1 MLLVQGVA
9 FLAVNGANARNA
21 RLHVDE
27 ALALTADAFAR
38 SLEVRETILL
48 EKARLL
54 SSDFA
59 FKGAVATGEHATLLS
74 VLENHRARL
83 EASVMMLVSMGD
95 DPITEGCTLHPE
107 DEDVAFPLPQLL
119 AAAQDSEFGEASS
132 IEFLDDRPHQL
143 VVTPLFMPEPEKWI
157 VLGFPVDDSLA
168 RSLREG
174 TGTEVSLLR
183 LQAARWA
190 PFASTLPDAA
200 RAELTGRITREI
212 EGASASVTL
221 ELAGLDYVTGL
232 VPARSVGEPRVL
244 IALQRSLDEALAP
257 YLRLRALLV
266 GIFALGVLLSL
277 LGGFLLAS
285 RVTRPVASLALGAAR
300 IEQGDYTRPVEVG
313 QRDELGVLA
322 DSFNRMTHGLAERDK
337 VVSPAVAEELLSKE
351 IELGGEERLVS
362 VLFTDVRNFT
372 SLSER
377 TSPQELVALLNTY
390 LTRVSDIVEAH
401 AGVVDKYIGDAVMAV
416 FGAPLSHRDDA
427 LRAVRTAMDMAASMD
442 AINAELGLR
451 GDERIGMGVGVST
464 GVVVAG
470 NMGSLSRLNYT
481 VIGDSVNVAARLE
494 GLTRQYGV
502 AVIVGASTRNAC
514 SSLAFRELDRVRV
527 KGRAEALSIF
537 EPWGEEAALDV
548 SARAMLEHW
557 NRALDCFRARAWD
570 RAEAILAELEARD
583 ADRPLY
589 ALYRARIAHFRA
601 APPGAD
607 WDGTTTWQE
616 K

>member
-1 MLLVQGVA
+1 
-9 FLAVNGANARNA
+9 
-21 RLHVDE
+21 VDE
-27 ALALTADAFAR
+27 ALALTADAFTR
-38 SLEVRETILL
+38 SLESRETILL

-59 FKGAVATGEHATLLS
+59 FKKASVTGEHATLLS
-74 VLENHRARL
+74 VLENHRARI

-95 DPITEGCTLHPE
+95 EPRTEGCTLHP
-107 DEDVAFPLPQLL
+107 DGAGVAFPLPQLL
-119 AAAQDSEFGEASS
+119 AAAEDSEFGEGSS
-132 IEFLDDRPHQL
+132 IEFLDDHPHQL

-157 VLGFPVDDSLA
+157 VLGFSVDDALA
-168 RSLREG
+168 QRLREG
-174 TGTEVSLLR
+174 TGTHVSLLR
-183 LQAARWA
+183 MQAGRWA

-200 RAELTGRITREI
+200 RAELAEHITREL
-212 EGASASVTL
+212 EGAGESITL
-221 ELAGLDYVTGL
+221 ELAGLDYVTWL
-232 VPARSVGEPRVL
+232 VPARSVGEPRVV

-266 GIFALGVLLSL
+266 GIFALGVLLSV
-277 LGGFLLAS
+277 GGGALLAS
-285 RVTRPVASLALGAAR
+285 QVTRPVASLVLGAAR
-300 IEQGDYTRPVEVG
+300 IEQGDYSRPVEVG
-313 QRDELGVLA
+313 QRDELGALA
-322 DSFNRMTHGLAERDK
+322 DSFNRMTHGLAERDRVRNLLGK
-337 VVSPAVAEELLSKE
+337 VVSPAVAEELLSKA

-362 VLFTDVRNFT
+362 VLFTDIRNFT
-372 SLSER
+372 SLSES

-401 AGVVDKYIGDAVMAV
+401 SGVVDKYIGDAVMAV
-416 FGAPLSHRDDA
+416 FGAPLAHRDDA

-442 AINAELGLR
+442 SINAELGLQ
-451 GDERIGMGVGVST
+451 GEARIGMGVGVST

-481 VIGDSVNVAARLE
+481 VIGDSVNVASRLE
-494 GLTRQYGV
+494 GLTKQYGV

-537 EPWGEEAALDV
+537 EPWGEEAALDEN
-548 SARAMLEHW
+548 ARAMLERW

-570 RAEAILAELEARD
+570 RAEALLAELEARD
-583 ADRPLY
+583 PGRPLH
-589 ALYRARIAHFRA
+589 ALYRSRIERFQAH
-601 APPGAD
+601 PPGPN